1 MARLSRVFSRK
12 GRKSNSNEKSA
23 LMQRM
28 ASRTI
33 NNNPSDEHLLGDLF
47 ITVENEEIVDLTNK
61 HTPIPNRLKVGTE
74 IKHMES
80 SGSLNFDGRDTNL
93 NIRDNGDFNFGID
106 DFSIDWWEYQL
117 PDPGGWELEIS
128 PIQYS
133 MYKNSVDKKQPFQI
147 LNRPDKVISISS
159 NGDNWGIAD
168 DKHIGTVEVN
178 KWIHWAITR
187 SNNNFYT
194 FKNGIIK
201 NIWESEEPIND
212 SDGYLTFGS
221 SPKGNNFY
229 GYMDKIR
236 VIKGTT
242 LWTDE
247 FKPTKEDL
255 FY

>member
-28 ASRTI
+28 TSRTI
-33 NNNPSDEHLLGDLF
+33 NHSPNDERLLGDLF
-47 ITVENEEIVDLTNK
+47 ITVEEQEIVDRTNK
-61 HTPIPNRLKVGTE
+61 HIPIPNRLKTTSK
-74 IKHMES
+74 ITHMES

-93 NIRDNGDFNFGID
+93 NIEDGGNFNFGLD
-106 DFSIDWWEYQL
+106 DFSIDWWEYQR
-117 PDPGGWELEIS
+117 PDPEGGGLDIS
-128 PIQYS
+128 PTQYS
-133 MYKNSVDKKQPFQI
+133 IYKNSIDRKSPFQI
-147 LNRPDKVISISS
+147 VNGPNKLLYISS
-159 NGDNWGIAD
+159 NGDNWDITDG
-168 DKHIGTVEVN
+168 KHMGAVEPDE
-178 KWIHWAITR
+178 WIHWAITR

-194 FKNGIIK
+194 FKNGVIK
-201 NIWESEEPIND
+201 NIWESEEPINN